1 MPEEQGIVTK
11 KEGTQTFAYT
21 LTSNTHHKIMVSRE
35 STQLNSKHEPKSTKL
50 NLVTT

>member
-11 KEGTQTFAYT
+11 EEGTQSFAYT

-35 STQLNSKHEPKSTKL
+35 STQLNSKHEPKPTKL
-50 NLVTT
+50 NLSTT